1 MSGKVNKSNK
11 KIILT
16 VLLILIFISI
26 YMYSCEYN
34 DLGLFTSLDGED
46 EINNGKNV
54 ANELDIGSKEF
65 FLELKEKQKNKNPLN
80 DINVRKAIFYAIDR
94 KRIVNELLGE
104 YGEVLNS
111 LFTKDSYYYNSSWSE
126 YNYDLNKAKEF
137 LSKAGYGVDN
147 PLYITIGS
155 DSGISS
161 QTIKKMIKE
170 DLDKIGIEIWILNES
185 SKEWYQDCVM
195 KGNYELGVWSIKN
208 FDGSSLNFN
217 FSLDKMPPY
226 KTDENKNCYNFYW
239 YNNPDID
246 EILMRTAKESDTGKK
261 KELFKEFQDILARD
275 AVVLPLYSRLFSIA
289 YNNKKIENI
298 DISIKNNKV
307 FFNIENWI
315 LLDKEQT
322 GEDKINEIVV
332 GYEGENYILP
342 NPLDLNYISNLVLK
356 GLWEINEKGDY
367 EPVLVEE
374 DYVSSNDIIASIPS
388 LETNV
393 TLKDKIFWEDGSPI
407 TSEDV
412 KYTYDAI
419 LENDSIVD
427 NNEDYSKIEG
437 IEIIN
442 EKEFNIVFKENFK
455 DWKKLFGIVFQ
466 RGSLEGKDINSIL
479 IGEIIASGPFKIGE
493 CVDGEYLLLEKN
505 EFYSG
510 KVSGI
515 DNIKIL
521 FDTDINNLIS
531 MLKDGEIDLLNIKYF
546 DLDLMRN
553 LEENEDL
560 NLWVEPGNML
570 EHLAIC
576 LKPVEG

>member
-1 MSGKVNKSNK
+1 M
-11 KIILT
+11 
-16 VLLILIFISI
+16 
-26 YMYSCEYN
+26 
-34 DLGLFTSLDGED
+34 
-46 EINNGKNV
+46 
-54 ANELDIGSKEF
+54 
-65 FLELKEKQKNKNPLN
+65 
-80 DINVRKAIFYAIDR
+80 
-94 KRIVNELLGE
+94 
-104 YGEVLNS
+104 
-111 LFTKDSYYYNSSWSE
+111 
-126 YNYDLNKAKEF
+126 
-137 LSKAGYGVDN
+137 
-147 PLYITIGS
+147 
-155 DSGISS
+155 
-161 QTIKKMIKE
+161 
-170 DLDKIGIEIWILNES
+170 
-185 SKEWYQDCVM
+185 
-195 KGNYELGVWSIKN
+195 
-208 FDGSSLNFN
+208 
-217 FSLDKMPPY
+217 
-226 KTDENKNCYNFYW
+226 
-239 YNNPDID
+239 
-246 EILMRTAKESDTGKK
+246 
-261 KELFKEFQDILARD
+261 
-275 AVVLPLYSRLFSIA
+275 
-289 YNNKKIENI
+289 
-298 DISIKNNKV
+298 
-307 FFNIENWI
+307 
-315 LLDKEQT
+315 
-322 GEDKINEIVV
+322 
-332 GYEGENYILP
+332 
-342 NPLDLNYISNLVLK
+342 K

-546 DLDLMRN
+546 DVDLMRN

>member
-34 DLGLFTSLDGED
+34 DLGLFTTLDGEE

-94 KRIVNELLGE
+94 KRIVNELLGG

-137 LSKAGYGVDN
+137 LSKAGFGVDN
-147 PLYITIGS
+147 PLYIIIGS
-155 DSGISS
+155 DDRISRK
-161 QTIKKMIKE
+161 TINKMIKE
-170 DLDKIGIEIWILNES
+170 DLDKIGIKIWILNEP

-195 KGNYELGVWSIKN
+195 KGNYELGVWAIKN

-217 FSLDKMPPY
+217 FSSGKIPIY
-226 KTDENKNCYNFYW
+226 KTDENKICENFYW

-261 KELFKEFQDILARD
+261 KELFKEFQDTLASD
-275 AVVLPLYSRLFSIA
+275 AVVLPLYSRLVSIA
-289 YNNKKIENI
+289 YNNKKIKNI

-315 LLDKEQT
+315 LPNKEQT
-322 GEDKINEIVV
+322 GEDKINEVVV

-342 NPLDLNYISNLVLK
+342 NPFDLNYISNLVLK

-455 DWKKLFGIVFQ
+455 DWKKLFSIVFQ